1 MPKVYITKQQQMNN
15 RLVSLIYGTMK
26 VQHVT
31 QRQMAD
37 KLGISQQAYAKKLK
51 NSQFTFVD
59 LVTIFEELDM
69 QDEEILSVMREKKGV
84 R

>member
-1 MPKVYITKQQQMNN
+1 VPKVYITKQQQMNN

-59 LVTIFEELDM
+59 LVTIFEVLDM
-69 QDEEILSVMREKKGV
+69 PDEEIVKVMKG
-84 R
+84 

>member
-1 MPKVYITKQQQMNN
+1 MPRVYITKQQQMNN

-59 LVTIFEELDM
+59 LVTIFEVLDM
-69 QDEEILSVMREKKGV
+69 PDEEIVKVMKG
-84 R
+84 

>member
-1 MPKVYITKQQQMNN
+1 MPRVYITKQQQLNN
-15 RLVSLIYGTMK
+15 RLVAMIYGTMK

-51 NSQFTFVD
+51 NSQFTFAD
-59 LVTIFEELDM
+59 LVTIFEVLDM
-69 QDEEILSVMREKKGV
+69 PDEEILSVMRERKGSK
-84 R
+84 

>member
-1 MPKVYITKQQQMNN
+1 MPRVYITKQQQMNS

-26 VQHVT
+26 VQHIT

-59 LVTIFEELDM
+59 LVTIFEVLDM
-69 QDEEILSVMREKKGV
+69 PDEEIVSVMKAR
-84 R
+84 

>member
-1 MPKVYITKQQQMNN
+1 MPRVYITKQQQMNN

-51 NSQFTFVD
+51 KCQFTFVD
-59 LVTIFEELDM
+59 LVTIFEVLDM
-69 QDEEILSVMREKKGV
+69 QDEEILSVMREKKGA

>member
-1 MPKVYITKQQQMNN
+1 MPRVYITKQQQMNN

-51 NSQFTFVD
+51 KCQFTFVD

-69 QDEEILSVMREKKGV
+69 QDEEILSVMRE

>member
-1 MPKVYITKQQQMNN
+1 MPKAYITKQQQMNN

-59 LVTIFEELDM
+59 LVTIFEELNM

>member
-1 MPKVYITKQQQMNN
+1 MPRVYITKQQQMNN

-59 LVTIFEELDM
+59 LVTIFEVLDM
-69 QDEEILSVMREKKGV
+69 QDEEILSVMRE

>member
-1 MPKVYITKQQQMNN
+1 MPRVYITKQQQMNN

-26 VQHVT
+26 VQRIT

-59 LVTIFEELDM
+59 LVTIFEVLDM
-69 QDEEILSVMREKKGV
+69 PDEEIVKVMKG
-84 R
+84 

>member
-59 LVTIFEELDM
+59 LVTIFEVLDM
-69 QDEEILSVMREKKGV
+69 PDEEIVKVMKG
-84 R
+84 